1 MSDKKRIPDDF
12 WDLSSLLP
20 RKRPAVMQQKV
31 PDTEPVNINVDVNI
45 DVPET
50 IDDAHLYVGELR
62 SRFREIKPDSSM
74 HKKASFSVGNATV
87 NINLSIDKEEPHHRA
102 ALNRPAG
109 FPSGTYGSRTIPRRD
124 ETAARRPRPTAEP
137 IFEYEPVN
145 SLIRRVKIM
154 RWPTSYTFYE
164 QFRSDAHRCRN
175 VKGKPSPKVDFF
187 SYTPQ
192 YRQMSQAQ
200 LDYYFYWRSLTQS
213 GVFEPTD
220 FSYILLYIYEI
231 INLNDAID
239 TKVGLDML
247 TELWLRYRDPHKA
260 LDKYLSEWLTDY
272 CLIHRLP
279 PPREKLSPIMHIIME
294 HTSFRE
300 FYMTGD
306 ILDPETLIALS
317 SNYSWQKSKY
327 ASTETSEV
335 RALYEKHIPGALGYV
350 IKSADDSRFNVTDM
364 TPVRASRDAFCGSLC
379 SHNIKRRIDV
389 EYFSY
394 TRSTELRSLITDIVK
409 YSENKLRAHL
419 SIKSRLRVEALDGKI
434 KNAIDDYF
442 SSVFPGDSRQAR
454 RSDAEAEDER
464 YYNAMYGALD
474 VGVDFDEAKKIEAIS
489 WSITDRL
496 TIDADDTADNTL
508 NALESKEVTDE
519 PTASTAASDIVAPV
533 SEMKSEALPLIA
545 VRYLAAVRIGDSLAA
560 DSICREASRYADE
573 LAEIINNYAVDTVGD
588 IFLEPDEKGGYTVI
602 EDYEAEVD
610 DVISSLSG
618 FAG

>member
-1 MSDKKRIPDDF
+1 MSDKKRLPDDF

-20 RKRPAVMQQKV
+20 RKRPAVMQQRV
-31 PDTEPVNINVDVNI
+31 PDTEPIDINVDINVDVTE
-45 DVPET
+45 PR
-50 IDDAHLYVGELR
+50 DDDHLSIEELR
-62 SRFREIKPDSSM
+62 GRFREIRQDSSVRE
-74 HKKASFSVGNATV
+74 KATFSAGNATV
-87 NINLSIDKEEPHHRA
+87 HINVSIDKEEPRHRA

-109 FPSGTYGSRTIPRRD
+109 FPSGTYGSRNIPRRED
-124 ETAARRPRPTAEP
+124 VAARTPRPTAEA
-137 IFEYEPVN
+137 ILEYEPEN

-164 QFRSDAHRCRN
+164 QFRSDAQRCRN
-175 VKGKPSPKVDFF
+175 AKGKPSPKVDFF

-231 INLNDAID
+231 INLNDTID
-239 TKVGLDML
+239 TKAGLDML
-247 TELWLRYRDPHKA
+247 SELWLRYRDPHKA

-279 PPREKLSPIMHIIME
+279 PPREKLSPIMHVITE

-306 ILDPETLIALS
+306 VLDPKTLIALS

-327 ASTETSEV
+327 ASAETPDV
-335 RALYEKHIPGALGYV
+335 HALYEKHIPEALGYV
-350 IKSADDSRFNVTDM
+350 IKHTADNRFNVTDM
-364 TPVRASRDAFCGSLC
+364 TPVRASRDAFLGSLC

-394 TRSTELRSLITDIVK
+394 TRSTELRSLITNIVK
-409 YSENKLRAHL
+409 YSENKLRAHF
-419 SIKSRLRVEALDGKI
+419 SVKSRLRVEDLDNKVRA
-434 KNAIDDYF
+434 AIDDYF
-442 SSVFPGDSRQAR
+442 ASVFPEDRRQNR
-454 RSDAEAEDER
+454 RSDEEAEEER
-464 YYNAMYGALD
+464 YYNAMYGAPD
-474 VGVDFDEAKKIEAIS
+474 VGVDFDEAKKIEAVS

-496 TIDADDTADNTL
+496 TIDADETANNSV
-508 NALESKEVTDE
+508 NAPESKEATNE
-519 PTASTAASDIVAPV
+519 PAASAAVSDVVAPV
-533 SEMKSEALPLIA
+533 PEAENEALPLIA
-545 VRYLAAVRIGDSLAA
+545 IRYLAAVRIGDSLTA
-560 DSICREASRYADE
+560 DSICRKASRYADE
-573 LAEIINNYAVDTVGD
+573 LAEMINNYAVDTVGD

-602 EDYEAEVD
+602 EDYETEID
-610 DVISSLSG
+610 ELISSLGG
-618 FAG
+618 FAR